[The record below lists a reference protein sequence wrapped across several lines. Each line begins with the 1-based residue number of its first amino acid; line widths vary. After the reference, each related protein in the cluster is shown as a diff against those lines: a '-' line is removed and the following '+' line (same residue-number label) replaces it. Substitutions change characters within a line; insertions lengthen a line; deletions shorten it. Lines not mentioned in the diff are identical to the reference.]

1 MSSLRNQRL
10 QRKSRVQRRAL
21 VKQLRSKVQQL
32 QLRRSR
38 QQRRF
43 LGLDKLWGW
52 ISMSS
57 ASPAQEVEAAQ
68 PDTVDVAITAAE
80 TATEAATQAEVAVE
94 NGNREAAVEAA
105 ETANKA
111 AVLSEEAAGKAVEL
125 GEPDSAVAVEA
136 AETADNAGDV
146 AAAAV
151 ESFNNE
157 TVESINDETVEE
169 EETKNKNGGNRS
181 RKLRRQRRSRV
192 QQRGGRAVSLN
203 SALRLLRNYYARR

>member
-52 ISMSS
+52 IGMSS

-94 NGNREAAVEAA
+94 NGDREAAVEAA

-111 AVLSEEAAGKAVEL
+111 AVLSEEAAGKAEEL

-136 AETADNAGDV
+136 AKTANTAGDV

-151 ESFNNE
+151 EAINNK
-157 TVESINDETVEE
+157 TVPEE
-169 EETKNKNGGNRS
+169 AENKNGGNRS
-181 RKLRRQRRSRV
+181 RKLRRQRRSKD

-203 SALRLLRNYYARR
+203 SALRLLKNYYARR

>member
-10 QRKSRVQRRAL
+10 QRKSRVQRRAI

-52 ISMSS
+52 IGMSS

-68 PDTVDVAITAAE
+68 LDTVDVAITAAE
-80 TATEAATQAEVAVE
+80 TAAAAANEAEIAVE
-94 NGNREAAVEAA
+94 NGDREAAVEAA

-111 AVLSEEAAGKAVEL
+111 AVLSEEAAGKAEEL
-125 GEPDSAVAVEA
+125 GEPDSPVAVEA
-136 AETADNAGDV
+136 AETANNAGDV

-151 ESFNNE
+151 ESINNE
-157 TVESINDETVEE
+157 TVEANTNETE
-169 EETKNKNGGNRS
+169 NKNGGNRS

>member
-10 QRKSRVQRRAL
+10 QRKSRVQRRAI

-38 QQRRF
+38 QIKF

-52 ISMSS
+52 MGMSS
-57 ASPAQEVEAAQ
+57 AEAPAQEVESVPA
-68 PDTVDVAITAAE
+68 DTVDVAINAAA

-94 NGNREAAVEAA
+94 NGDQEAAVEAV
-105 ETANKA
+105 ENANVAA
-111 AVLSEEAAGKAVEL
+111 AVAEEAADNAEASGN
-125 GEPDSAVAVEA
+125 PDSAVAAEA
-136 AETADNAGDV
+136 AEAANNAV
-146 AAAAV
+146 AVASDAAV
-151 ESFNNE
+151 EVTE
-157 TVESINDETVEE
+157 T
-169 EETKNKNGGNRS
+169 KNGGNRS

>member
-10 QRKSRVQRRAL
+10 QRKSRVQRRAI

-52 ISMSS
+52 MGMSRTE
-57 ASPAQEVEAAQ
+57 APAQEAAQ
-68 PDTVDVAITAAE
+68 PDTVDVAVNAAE

-94 NGNREAAVEAA
+94 NGDQAAAVEAV
-105 ETANKA
+105 ENANEAA
-111 AVLSEEAAGKAVEL
+111 AVAEVAANEAEASGN
-125 GEPDSAVAVEA
+125 PDSAVAVEA
-136 AETADNAGDV
+136 AEAANNAV
-146 AAAAV
+146 AVASDAAV
-151 ESFNNE
+151 EVAE
-157 TVESINDETVEE
+157 T
-169 EETKNKNGGNRS
+169 KNGGNRS
-181 RKLRRQRRSRV
+181 RKLRRQHRSRV

>member
-10 QRKSRVQRRAL
+10 QRKSRVQRRAI

-52 ISMSS
+52 MGMSRTE
-57 ASPAQEVEAAQ
+57 APAQEAAQ
-68 PDTVDVAITAAE
+68 QDTVDVAVNAAE

-94 NGNREAAVEAA
+94 NGDQAAAVEAV
-105 ETANKA
+105 ENANEAA
-111 AVLSEEAAGKAVEL
+111 AVAEEAANEAEASGN
-125 GEPDSAVAVEA
+125 PDSAVAVEA
-136 AETADNAGDV
+136 AEAANNAV
-146 AAAAV
+146 AVASDAAV
-151 ESFNNE
+151 EVAE
-157 TVESINDETVEE
+157 T
-169 EETKNKNGGNRS
+169 KNGGNRS
-181 RKLRRQRRSRV
+181 RKLRRQHRSRV

>member
-10 QRKSRVQRRAL
+10 QRKSRVQRRAI

-52 ISMSS
+52 MGMSS
-57 ASPAQEVEAAQ
+57 AEAPAQSSEAAPQ

-80 TATEAATQAEVAVE
+80 TATAAATQAEVAVA
-94 NGNREAAVEAA
+94 NGDQVAAVEAVD
-105 ETANKA
+105 TANQAAAIAEVAADKA
-111 AVLSEEAAGKAVEL
+111 ESL
-125 GEPDSAVAVEA
+125 GNPDSAVAVEA
-136 AETADNAGDV
+136 AETANNAV
-146 AAAAV
+146 AVASDAAV
-151 ESFNNE
+151 EVAE
-157 TVESINDETVEE
+157 AA
-169 EETKNKNGGNRS
+169 NKNGGNRS
-181 RKLRRQRRSRV
+181 RKLRRQRRSKV

-203 SALRLLRNYYARR
+203 SALRLLKNYYARR

>member
-10 QRKSRVQRRAL
+10 QRKSRVQRRAI

-52 ISMSS
+52 MGMSR
-57 ASPAQEVEAAQ
+57 AEAPAQEVADQ
-68 PDTVDVAITAAE
+68 PDTVDVAVNAAE

-94 NGNREAAVEAA
+94 NGDQAAAVEAV
-105 ETANKA
+105 ENANEAA
-111 AVLSEEAAGKAVEL
+111 AVAEDAANEAEASGN
-125 GEPDSAVAVEA
+125 PDSAVAAEA
-136 AETADNAGDV
+136 AEAANNAV
-146 AAAAV
+146 AVASDAV
-151 ESFNNE
+151 VEVNE
-157 TVESINDETVEE
+157 
-169 EETKNKNGGNRS
+169 NKNGGNRS
-181 RKLRRQRRSRV
+181 RKLRRQHRSRV
-192 QQRGGRAVSLN
+192 QQRGGRTVSLN

>member
-146 AAAAV
+146 ADAAV
-151 ESFNNE
+151 ESFNIE
-157 TVESINDETVEE
+157 TAPEE
-169 EETKNKNGGNRS
+169 AENKNGGNRS